1 MNLIA
6 SLNNELKE
14 LKEKLTKSKNPVDRA
29 ILADKIRL
37 KKEQIRKENEADDN
51 CNDCSPATPVVK
63 PTTTPNSTPINR
75 KDIKR
80 GEAMDVNNNKK

>member
-1 MNLIA
+1 MNLT

-14 LKEKLTKSKNPVDRA
+14 LEERLLKAKNSVDRA

-37 KKEQIRKENEADDN
+37 KKEQIRKENESDDN
-51 CNDCSPATPVVK
+51 CDDCSPATPVVK
-63 PTTTPNSTPINR
+63 PTAAPNNTPVDR

>member
-1 MNLIA
+1 MNLIV
-6 SLNNELKE
+6 LNNELKE
-14 LKEKLTKSKNPVDRA
+14 LEERLLKSKNPVDRA

-37 KKEQIRKENEADDN
+37 KKEQIRKENEADNN
-51 CNDCSPATPVVK
+51 CNDCSPAAPVVK

>member
-1 MNLIA
+1 MNLT
-6 SLNNELKE
+6 SLNNELKD

-51 CNDCSPATPVVK
+51 CDDCSPATPVVK
-63 PTTTPNSTPINR
+63 HITVTNNTPVDR

>member
-1 MNLIA
+1 MNLT
-6 SLNNELKE
+6 SLNNELKD

-37 KKEQIRKENEADDN
+37 KKEQIRKENKADDN
-51 CNDCSPATPVVK
+51 CNDCSPTPVVK
-63 PTTTPNSTPINR
+63 HTTVPNNTPVDR

>member
-1 MNLIA
+1 MNLIV
-6 SLNNELKE
+6 LNNELKE
-14 LKEKLTKSKNPVDRA
+14 LEDRLLKAKNSVDRA

-37 KKEQIRKENEADDN
+37 KKEQIRKENEADNN
-51 CNDCSPATPVVK
+51 CNDCSPASPVVK
-63 PTTTPNSTPINR
+63 PTTTPNNTPVDR

>member
-1 MNLIA
+1 MNLT
-6 SLNNELKE
+6 SLNNELKD

-37 KKEQIRKENEADDN
+37 KKEQIIKEKESYDN
-51 CNDCSPATPVVK
+51 CNDCSPSAPVVK
-63 PTTTPNSTPINR
+63 PTTTPNSTPIDR

>member
-1 MNLIA
+1 MNLIV
-6 SLNNELKE
+6 LNNELKE
-14 LKEKLTKSKNPVDRA
+14 LEERLLKAKNSVDRA

-63 PTTTPNSTPINR
+63 PTTTPNSTSINR

>member
-1 MNLIA
+1 MNIT
-6 SLNNELKE
+6 SLNNELKD

-37 KKEQIRKENEADDN
+37 KKEQIRKENESDDN
-51 CNDCSPATPVVK
+51 CDNCSTPVVK
-63 PTTTPNSTPINR
+63 PTTTPNSTPIDR

-80 GEAMDVNNNKK
+80 GEAMDLNNNKK

>member
-1 MNLIA
+1 MNLT
-6 SLNNELKE
+6 SLNNELKD

-37 KKEQIRKENEADDN
+37 KKEQIRKENEADNN

-63 PTTTPNSTPINR
+63 PTTTPNSTSINR

>member
-1 MNLIA
+1 MNLT
-6 SLNNELKE
+6 SLNNELKD

-37 KKEQIRKENEADDN
+37 KKEQIRKENEVDDN

-63 PTTTPNSTPINR
+63 HTTTPNNTPVDR

>member
-1 MNLIA
+1 MNLT

-14 LKEKLTKSKNPVDRA
+14 LEDRLLKAKNSVDRA

-37 KKEQIRKENEADDN
+37 KKEQIRKENESDDN
-51 CNDCSPATPVVK
+51 CDDCSPATPVVK
-63 PTTTPNSTPINR
+63 PTAAPNNTPVDR

>member
-1 MNLIA
+1 MNLT

-29 ILADKIRL
+29 MLTDKIRL
-37 KKEQIRKENEADDN
+37 KKEQIRKENEAYDN

-63 PTTTPNSTPINR
+63 HTTAPNNTPVDR

-80 GEAMDVNNNKK
+80 GEAMDVINNKK

>member
-1 MNLIA
+1 MNLT

-29 ILADKIRL
+29 ILTDKIRL

-51 CNDCSPATPVVK
+51 CNDCSPDTPVVK
-63 PTTTPNSTPINR
+63 PTTTPNSTTINR